1 MATATAFYPSLS
13 YGVTPTVINF
23 GASEP
28 REVASLIEINEAA
41 IRKQNVA
48 EDGTTETLF
57 LRIET
62 QVRLSFQFLTK
73 ATIDAIRTWWRT
85 HAALGLA
92 SGLKLDR
99 LETAAGQLEY
109 DTYNTFFTTAELVDV
124 QWQPRRTTPRG
135 IHYALSL
142 TFRQGT
148 PPYLV
153 QQNQLQTQPRLFV
166 RFYAIPSFASAV
178 DYAFSRDFSTGE
190 ILQPTTEKLTML
202 MKVAGVAQSIS
213 PELGQSTIGQF
224 TLTFQDRAG
233 EILRHMGQR

>member
-148 PPYLV
+148 PPSF
-153 QQNQLQTQPRLFV
+153 TPRVGSLWLTGYAPTV
-166 RFYAIPSFASAV
+166 RQASLL
-178 DYAFSRDFSTGE
+178 T
-190 ILQPTTEKLTML
+190 PTTGALVLT
-202 MKVAGVAQSIS
+202 GVA
-213 PELGQSTIGQF
+213 PTR
-224 TLTFQDRAG
+224 TP
-233 EILRHMGQR
+233 

>member
-1 MATATAFYPSLS
+1 MAIATAFYPSIS
-13 YGVTPTVINF
+13 YGSGPTLINL
-23 GASEP
+23 GASKP
-28 REVASLIEINEAA
+28 REGAAIIESKEAT

-57 LRIET
+57 VRFET
-62 QVRLSFQFLTK
+62 QVRVSFQFLTK

-99 LETAAGQLEY
+99 LDTPAGQLKY
-109 DTYNTFFTTAELVDV
+109 NTYNTFFSTAELVDV

-148 PPYLV
+148 PPSFTPRVGSLWLTGYAPTV
-153 QQNQLQTQPRLFV
+153 QQGTV
-166 RFYAIPSFASAV
+166 R
-178 DYAFSRDFSTGE
+178 T
-190 ILQPTTEKLTML
+190 PTTGALVLTGI
-202 MKVAGVAQSIS
+202 A
-213 PELGQSTIGQF
+213 PPHTP
-224 TLTFQDRAG
+224 
-233 EILRHMGQR
+233 

>member
-1 MATATAFYPSLS
+1 MAIATAFYPSIS
-13 YGVTPTVINF
+13 YGSGPTLINF

-28 REVASLIEINEAA
+28 REVASMIEINEAA

-57 LRIET
+57 VRFET
-62 QVRLSFQFLTK
+62 QVRVSFQFLTK

-85 HAALGLA
+85 HAALGLV

-148 PPYLV
+148 PPSFTPRVGSLWLTGYAPTVLTGTYLTPAAGSLV
-153 QQNQLQTQPRLFV
+153 L
-166 RFYAIPSFASAV
+166 
-178 DYAFSRDFSTGE
+178 TG
-190 ILQPTTEKLTML
+190 IAPTRT
-202 MKVAGVAQSIS
+202 
-213 PELGQSTIGQF
+213 P
-224 TLTFQDRAG
+224 
-233 EILRHMGQR
+233 